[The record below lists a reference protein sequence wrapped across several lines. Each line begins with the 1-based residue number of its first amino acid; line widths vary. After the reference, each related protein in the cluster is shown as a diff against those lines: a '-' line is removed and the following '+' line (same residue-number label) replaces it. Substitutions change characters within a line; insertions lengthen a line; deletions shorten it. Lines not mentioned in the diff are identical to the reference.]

1 MLAQVACAGEDL
13 VAIWARKV
21 PFPMLPF
28 NVVPQTPRKL
38 KWDYSM
44 RKIAFNLKDFPAL
57 ALVAL
62 LSGAPTMTRFAALAQ
77 LCVIVSLHLQYE
89 LQAEPKW
96 VFLAILGVPKMA
108 LRVPESKF

>member
-1 MLAQVACAGEDL
+1 MLT
-13 VAIWARKV
+13 
-21 PFPMLPF
+21 F
-28 NVVPQTPRKL
+28 NMVPQTPRKL
-38 KWDYSM
+38 MWDYSM
-44 RKIAFNLKDFPAL
+44 KKIALNLKGFPAF

-62 LSGAPTMTRFAALAQ
+62 LSGASTMTRFATLAQ

-108 LRVPESKF
+108 LQVPESKF